1 MNRQEIIT
9 LAESLGL
16 LYPEPKSSSD
26 YNSPAHMRLI
36 SKLEKFAEESERKV
50 LQVQESL
57 YDSAYLAGVN
67 LGFDLGCTNDSEG
80 KQKVFDSREGYLK
93 ALKNQIS

>member
-1 MNRQEIIT
+1 MNRNEIIT

-36 SKLEKFAEESERKV
+36 SKLEKFT
-50 LQVQESL
+50 QEI
-57 YDSAYLAGVN
+57 YQ
-67 LGFDLGCTNDSEG
+67 LGYKDG
-80 KQKVFDSREGYLK
+80 KFDSN
-93 ALKNQIS
+93 ANDNTPVDSW

>member
-26 YNSPAHMRLI
+26 YNHPAHMRLI
-36 SKLEKFAEESERKV
+36 SRLEKFAEALAFKPVSEESKRELVSNYFSEDWAQSHAMMMLEDYERFCSK
-50 LQVQESL
+50 
-57 YDSAYLAGVN
+57 
-67 LGFDLGCTNDSEG
+67 
-80 KQKVFDSREGYLK
+80 R
-93 ALKNQIS
+93 

>member
-26 YNSPAHMRLI
+26 YTSPAHMRLI
-36 SKLEKFAEESERKV
+36 SKLEKFAEECYEKG
-50 LQVQESL
+50 
-57 YDSAYLAGVN
+57 YN
-67 LGFDLGCTNDSEG
+67 EG
-80 KQKVFDSREGYLK
+80 RDYETYREWLNFLKQKLK
-93 ALKNQIS
+93 LFWIL

>member
-36 SKLEKFAEESERKV
+36 SKLEKFYTEAHTKGWGEGIDEVIRQQEE
-50 LQVQESL
+50 
-57 YDSAYLAGVN
+57 
-67 LGFDLGCTNDSEG
+67 
-80 KQKVFDSREGYLK
+80 
-93 ALKNQIS
+93 LKNHE

>member
-26 YNSPAHMRLI
+26 YNHPAHMRLI
-36 SKLEKFAEESERKV
+36 SRLEKFAQECYNQGYDIGATEAIER
-50 LQVQESL
+50 E
-57 YDSAYLAGVN
+57 
-67 LGFDLGCTNDSEG
+67 
-80 KQKVFDSREGYLK
+80 RE
-93 ALKNQIS
+93 

>member
-26 YNSPAHMRLI
+26 YNHPAHMRLI
-36 SKLEKFAEESERKV
+36 SRLEKFAQECYNQGYDIGATEAIER
-50 LQVQESL
+50 EM
-57 YDSAYLAGVN
+57 G
-67 LGFDLGCTNDSEG
+67 
-80 KQKVFDSREGYLK
+80 
-93 ALKNQIS
+93 

>member
-26 YNSPAHMRLI
+26 YNHPAHMRLI
-36 SKLEKFAEESERKV
+36 SKLEKFYIEAHTKGWYDGIDKV
-50 LQVQESL
+50 DRQ
-57 YDSAYLAGVN
+57 
-67 LGFDLGCTNDSEG
+67 
-80 KQKVFDSREGYLK
+80 REKLK
-93 ALKNQIS
+93 GNKDD

>member
-36 SKLEKFAEESERKV
+36 SKLEKFAENI
-50 LQVQESL
+50 QEIAIVEFL
-57 YDSAYLAGVN
+57 EANADSN
-67 LGFDLGCTNDSEG
+67 P
-80 KQKVFDSREGYLK
+80 
-93 ALKNQIS
+93 KNG

>member
-36 SKLEKFAEESERKV
+36 SKLEKFAEECYNQGYDIGATEAIER
-50 LQVQESL
+50 ER
-57 YDSAYLAGVN
+57 G
-67 LGFDLGCTNDSEG
+67 
-80 KQKVFDSREGYLK
+80 
-93 ALKNQIS
+93 